1 MSSDTA
7 SQLTFWSLLSPA
19 VLPKFSGIGCFCR
32 LEGGRPP
39 LGAGV
44 GIGEGECEG
53 EVTRG
58 FVGGV
63 GSDEFCGLCGMLFA
77 IAGDPPAST
86 EPNVMLAR
94 FWWPAAP
101 PLGR

>member
-1 MSSDTA
+1 MA
-7 SQLTFWSLLSPA
+7 CPW
-19 VLPKFSGIGCFCR
+19 R
-32 LEGGRPP
+32 LDGGLPP

-44 GIGEGECEG
+44 GMGEGECEG

-63 GSDEFCGLCGMLFA
+63 GSEAFCGSCGTLFA
-77 IAGDPPAST
+77 MAGEPPGFM

-94 FWWPAAP
+94 LWCPCAP
-101 PLGR
+101 PFGI